1 MAPTMISLDR
11 KLSPISWPKRILITL
26 AAAVAL
32 ILLPI
37 IGLVIYDEVEVALFN
52 NAHPMLR
59 AMSEPSDGSYE
70 ERQQRMNSILLAQL
84 PPGSTRSEALAIFSR
99 EGMQCSRAPGTAQQK
114 MLVCYVT
121 SPRVRW
127 HIEVQF
133 DDNDKV
139 SGGRVLTLK
148 A

>member
-1 MAPTMISLDR
+1 MAATMINLDR

-37 IGLVIYDEVEVALFN
+37 IGLVIYDEVQFALFN
-52 NAHPMLR
+52 NAHPMLK
-59 AMSEPSDGSYE
+59 AMSERPNQNYAED
-70 ERQQRMNSILLAQL
+70 RQRMNDILLERL
-84 PPGSTRSEALAIFSR
+84 PVGSTRSEALQIFST
-99 EGMQCSRAPGTAQQK
+99 EGMQCSRPPGTAQQK
-114 MLVCYVT
+114 MLVCYAA